1 MNHPLVIMLIGLP
14 IGILMGLTSFTG
26 AVIVPSLVLL
36 YGIAQAKAQGTA
48 VMLTM
53 SPLQVPAMW
62 NFHRA
67 GNIDW
72 RMVKL
77 LIPGIVI
84 GTFIG
89 SYLANHLPPMV
100 MKSIFGVMMVYVG
113 AYMLLL
119 LTTTNTAK
127 AIGMAVLATVMTGSI
142 VAVSRWSERRNPN
155 VEIRM
160 TNQ

>member
-1 MNHPLVIMLIGLP
+1 MQNWLVIMLIGLP
-14 IGILMGLTSFTG
+14 IGVLMGLTSFTG

-36 YGIAQAKAQGTA
+36 WGVAQAKAQGTA

-77 LIPGIVI
+77 LIPGVIV
-84 GTFIG
+84 GTYLG
-89 SYLANHLPPMV
+89 SYLANALPPIV
-100 MKSIFGVMMVYVG
+100 LKSIFASMLVYVG
-113 AYMLLL
+113 AYMLIM
-119 LTTTNTAK
+119 LTTTNVAK
-127 AIGMAVLATVMTGSI
+127 GMVLAI
-142 VAVSRWSERRNPN
+142 VATAITGGVVIASKWQETPALEG
-155 VEIRM
+155 V
-160 TNQ
+160 TP